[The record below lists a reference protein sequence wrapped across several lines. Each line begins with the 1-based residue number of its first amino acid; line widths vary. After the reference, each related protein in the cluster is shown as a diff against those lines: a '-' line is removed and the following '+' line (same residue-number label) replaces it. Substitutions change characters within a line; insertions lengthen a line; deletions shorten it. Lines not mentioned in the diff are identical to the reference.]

1 MDFILILFLLN
12 YNRNLLK
19 IRECKKIRN
28 NILHAGEIIV

>member
-1 MDFILILFLLN
+1 MAFILILFLPD

-28 NILHAGEIIV
+28 NILHAEEIIV